1 MKKIIPIFTLIFLFA
16 FGIAGCSSDE
26 PVAIVND
33 EEILESVYNET
44 LDRMK
49 RLYEAQIDFESEQGQ
64 TFLTQLEENVLD
76 MLIQQ
81 RVIFQAAKA
90 EGYLVPMSEIELE
103 FNAIRDS
110 FDSEAEFEAALED
123 NVLTAQRFKESLQQ
137 DATIDAY
144 FEALLDIEP
153 VTEEDVIAFYEEQ
166 FDLAEEAGQEI
177 PELDE
182 VFTLIE
188 DELNERR
195 KQEAANAL
203 VEQLMAAATIERLR

>member
-1 MKKIIPIFTLIFLFA
+1 MKKIIPILPLIFLFA

-90 EGYLVPMSEIELE
+90 EGYLVPMSQIELE

-110 FDSEAEFEAALED
+110 FESEADFEAALED

-137 DATIDAY
+137 DATIEAY
-144 FEALLDIEP
+144 FEAVLHVEP

-188 DELNERR
+188 NELFERR
-195 KQEAANAL
+195 QQEAASVL

>member
-1 MKKIIPIFTLIFLFA
+1 MKKMIPIFTFIFLFA
-16 FGIAGCSSDE
+16 FGLAGCSSDE

-49 RLYEAQIDFESEQGQ
+49 RLYEAQIDFDSEQGQ
-64 TFLTQLEENVLD
+64 MFLTQLEENVLD
-76 MLIQQ
+76 LLIQQ

-110 FDSEAEFEAALED
+110 FSSEDEFQAALED
-123 NVLTAQRFKESLQQ
+123 NVLTVERFKESLQQ
-137 DATIDAY
+137 DSTIEAY
-144 FEALLDIEP
+144 FEAVLNVEP
-153 VTEEDVIAFYEEQ
+153 VTEEDVVAFYEEQ
-166 FDLAEEAGQEI
+166 LALAEEAGQEI
-177 PELDE
+177 PELDD

-188 DELNERR
+188 NELSERR
-195 KQEAANAL
+195 QQAAANAL

>member
-1 MKKIIPIFTLIFLFA
+1 MKKMIPIFTLIFLFA
-16 FGIAGCSSDE
+16 FGLAGCSSDE

-110 FDSEAEFEAALED
+110 FESETEFEAALEE
-123 NVLTAQRFKESLQQ
+123 NVLTAERFKESLQQ
-137 DATIDAY
+137 DATIEAY
-144 FEALLDIEP
+144 FEARLDIEP
-153 VTEEDVIAFYEEQ
+153 VTEEDVIAFYDEQ
-166 FDLAEEAGQEI
+166 LALAEEAGQEL

-188 DELNERR
+188 NELADRR
-195 KQEAANAL
+195 QQEAASAI
-203 VEQLMAAATIERLR
+203 VDQLMAAATIERLR